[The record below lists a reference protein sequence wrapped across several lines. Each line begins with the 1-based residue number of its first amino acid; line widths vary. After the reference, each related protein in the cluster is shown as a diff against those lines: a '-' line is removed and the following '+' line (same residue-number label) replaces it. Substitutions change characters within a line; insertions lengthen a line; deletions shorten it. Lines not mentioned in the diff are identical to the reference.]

1 MTNDTEGVLNE
12 VDIQRILPHRYP
24 FLLIDRILGI
34 EPGERIVALKN
45 VTVNEPFF
53 QGHFPGGPVMPGVL
67 ITEAMAQAGGVL
79 AHQSAS
85 GQAPRSLF
93 YLVGVDEARFR
104 RPVHPGD
111 QLVLELTVDRVRR
124 GMWRFDARATV
135 AGRVV
140 ATAKIMTAPG
150 GGER

>member
-53 QGHFPGGPVMPGVL
+53 EGHFPGGPVMPGVL

-104 RPVHPGD
+104 RPVYPGD

>member
-1 MTNDTEGVLNE
+1 MTSDTEGVLNE

-85 GQAPRSLF
+85 SQAPRSLF

-124 GMWRFDARATV
+124 GMWRFDATATV
-135 AGRVV
+135 ADKVV